1 MLRRI
6 LSVVILVLFIF
17 AVTGCASVQTT
28 VKRDWKEGTVGAVA
42 GAVTGVIV
50 TGDTATSNLAGGVI
64 GAASGF
70 ALGVGVKELFFKNDH
85 SDPACPAVEN
95 SGRK

>member
-6 LSVVILVLFIF
+6 LSVVSLLLFIF
-17 AVTGCASVQTT
+17 AITGCTSLQTT

-50 TGDTATSNLAGGVI
+50 TGDTATSNWAGGTI
-64 GAASGF
+64 GAVSGF
-70 ALGVGVKELFFKNDH
+70 ALGVGVKELFFKGDKG
-85 SDPACPAVEN
+85 DPVCPAED
-95 SGRK
+95 SGGE

>member
-50 TGDTATSNLAGGVI
+50 TGDTATSNWAGGLI
-64 GAASGF
+64 GAAGGF
-70 ALGVGVKELFFKNDH
+70 ALGVGVKELFFKNDQG
-85 SDPACPAVEN
+85 DPVCPAVEN
-95 SGRK
+95 SGGK